1 MEKKILRAQRVA
13 QLESDLNIIKKQL
26 SSLVSFNDQETVIS
40 ELASL
45 SPDSDLIQSLSTR
58 FKPILRKELDVIIK
72 PGSRNDAEILASKY
86 TPLLVAFQLN
96 DQLTE
101 IKLAHLKGDIREKA
115 ITKMINTNVNDIE
128 SALSSID
135 ADNQQW
141 EIKLLRNIQEL
152 ASLSKQNNNANKKHN
167 NTQMSYVCS
176 NSV

>member
-45 SPDSDLIQSLSTR
+45 SPDSDLNQSLSTR
-58 FKPILRKELDVIIK
+58 FKPILQKELDVIIK
-72 PGSRNDAEILASKY
+72 TGNRNDAEILASKY

-101 IKLAHLKGDIREKA
+101 IKLAH
-115 ITKMINTNVNDIE
+115 
-128 SALSSID
+128 
-135 ADNQQW
+135 
-141 EIKLLRNIQEL
+141 
-152 ASLSKQNNNANKKHN
+152 
-167 NTQMSYVCS
+167 
-176 NSV
+176 